1 MSNES
6 AIEHRPAALKA
17 LEDLPQTD
25 AWIRLYLEI
34 CGPRTCRRRALSGD
48 EVGFLVQSYGGF
60 QHAREAHGFIQNII
74 RGRRRQIA

>member
-25 AWIRLYLEI
+25 AWIRLDLKI

-48 EVGFLVQSYGGF
+48 EVGSWLQPYRGF
-60 QHAREAHGFIQNII
+60 QHAREAHGFIQDIL